1 MSKLNIV
8 LALVLMMASSII
20 AVTVMLYFQRR
31 APIPIVLHA
40 EPSLSELYPIAEFQ
54 LTDSTGAAFGLENV
68 RDTTWVACFMF
79 TTCTTICPT
88 LSANMATLH
97 KQFADT
103 PDVRFVSITVDP
115 ETDTPEVLAKY
126 ATRFGANAARWHFLT
141 GPLEDIHTLA
151 AESFKVGSVDNPV
164 FHSDKFILVD
174 DTGTIRGYYTGTDPD
189 DVQRLA
195 TDIELLRAE
204 PGNEVDTPQGTEPDI
219 PVFE

>member
-1 MSKLNIV
+1 MSKINIV
-8 LALVLMMASSII
+8 LALVLVMSSAII
-20 AVTVMLYFQRR
+20 AVTVTLYFLRQ

-40 EPSLSELYPIAEFQ
+40 ETSLPELYPIAEFQ
-54 LTDSTGAAFGLENV
+54 LTDATGAPFGLENLQ
-68 RDTTWVACFMF
+68 DTMWVANFMF
-79 TTCTTICPT
+79 TSCPSICPT

-103 PDVRFVSITVDP
+103 SDIQFVSVTVDP
-115 ETDTPEVLAKY
+115 ETDTPEVLAEY
-126 ATRFGANAARWHFLT
+126 ATRFGADPARWHFLT
-141 GPLEDIHTLA
+141 GPIEDIHTLA

-174 DTGTIRGYYTGTDPD
+174 DKGYIRGYYTGTDID

-204 PGNEVDTPQGTEPDI
+204 RSARADSSA
-219 PVFE
+219 